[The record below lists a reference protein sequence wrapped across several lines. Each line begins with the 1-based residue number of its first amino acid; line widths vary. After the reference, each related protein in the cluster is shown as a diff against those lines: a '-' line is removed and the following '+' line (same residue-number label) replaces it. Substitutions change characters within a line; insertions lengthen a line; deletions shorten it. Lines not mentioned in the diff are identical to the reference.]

1 LVRESLE
8 ALIICHASTPPS
20 CPTFHRLPDG
30 RGVSIPRDGKTADNA
45 PRAILAL
52 SYSIGQLRLS
62 QSRASENVMPDDMHG
77 PDLFEIIRTTRSMWR
92 LKPDVVPNELIRTG
106 TCTPGLS
113 DLPDLSGRV
122 AL

>member
-1 LVRESLE
+1 MIEHATHDA
-8 ALIICHASTPPS
+8 ALN
-20 CPTFHRLPDG
+20 
-30 RGVSIPRDGKTADNA
+30 TA
-45 PRAILAL
+45 
-52 SYSIGQLRLS
+52 
-62 QSRASENVMPDDMHG
+62 
-77 PDLFEIIRTTRSMWR
+77 DLFEIIRTTRSMWR